1 MEALS
6 PAALL
11 ALEVPPAELG
21 LVPAEVAA
29 AAVGFQLAG
38 FALATLPVP
47 PAFRGVLCGWGGGK
61 QSKPEEL
68 RRAYC

>member
-21 LVPAEVAA
+21 LVPAEVTAA
-29 AAVGFQLAG
+29 AIGFQLAG
-38 FALATLPVP
+38 FALAALPAA
-47 PAFRGVLCGWGGGK
+47 PAFRGVLRGQGETVRSVESQK
-61 QSKPEEL
+61 
-68 RRAYC
+68 AYC